1 MHVRD
6 AGDGYLRKCMIVGAG
21 KGGHALLNIL
31 RETEMMEV
39 IAVVDCDQN
48 AIGLKSASKSG
59 IAVYSDWKVPLKR
72 FEIDVIIE
80 ATGDEAIFEE
90 IRDVR
95 EKHTVL
101 IPGSVANIVLNL
113 IEEKE
118 ILIDALRHQSKQQEI
133 ILDSTHDG
141 MIAVNINEEVT
152 LFNRSAEKITGISK
166 SSASGKLIGSFLASS
181 QLSRVL
187 SSGKPEINQEQLLPN
202 GKKIITTRIPMFDDE
217 GERIGALAVF
227 KDMTAIEEMAQ
238 EVTDLKSIQS
248 MLKAIIQS
256 SDEAISVV
264 DELGKGLMINPA
276 YTRLT
281 GLERDEVIGKPAN
294 TDISEGESMHMRVL
308 RTRKPVR
315 GVQMKVGP
323 GKREVVVNVSPV
335 IVDGRLKGSVGVIH
349 DVSEL
354 HSLNNQLQRARQI
367 IRTLEAKY
375 SFEDIIGDSEEMTFS
390 VQQAKLAASTPAT
403 VLLRGESGTGKE
415 LFAHA
420 IHNASDRKYNK
431 FIRVNCAAI
440 SESLFESELFGYEDG
455 AFSGARQGGKRGLFE
470 EANGGS
476 IFLDEIGE
484 VSLGTQ
490 AKLLRVL
497 QEREIVRVGGAKAIS
512 INVRVIAATNAKLEK
527 RIIDGSFREDLYYR
541 LNRLP
546 IQIPPLRQRKEDIAA
561 LARHLMTKINQDY
574 GRNVE
579 GVTPTAIEYFKAYD
593 WPGNVREFENV
604 LGRIVIHMETTD
616 KMIDLHHIP
625 SLFSEKKDADMLTVE
640 RTPEKTL
647 SQLVDEFEKKTIRQT
662 LELYEG
668 NKTATAK
675 ALGVSLRNLYYKM
688 EKHEIEKS
696 SMQ

>member
-1 MHVRD
+1 MKK
-6 AGDGYLRKCMIVGAG
+6 LRTCMIVGAG
-21 KGGHALLNIL
+21 RGGLALLQIL
-31 RETEMMEV
+31 QETKMMKV
-39 IAVVDCDQN
+39 IAMVDCHQG
-48 AIGLKSASKSG
+48 APGILKARNSG
-59 IAVYSDWKVPLKR
+59 IAVFEDWKVALNQ
-72 FEIDVIIE
+72 FEIDVIVE
-80 ATGDEAIFEE
+80 ATGDEAVFEE
-90 IRDVR
+90 IRDRR

-101 IPGSVANIVLNL
+101 IPGSVANIVLKL

-118 ILIDALRHQSKQQEI
+118 ILIDTLRHQSKQQEI

-141 MIAVNINEEVT
+141 MIAVDVNEEVT

-166 SSASGKLIGSFLASS
+166 ELADGKIIGSLMASS
-181 QLSRVL
+181 RLPRVL
-187 SSGKPEINQEQLLPN
+187 SSGKAEINKEQLLPN
-202 GKKIITTRIPMFDDE
+202 GKKIITTRIPMFNDE
-217 GERIGALAVF
+217 GKRIGALAVF
-227 KDMTAIEEMAQ
+227 KDMTAIEQMAQ
-238 EVTDLKSIQS
+238 EVTNLKSVQS
-248 MLKAIIQS
+248 MLEAIIQS

-264 DELGKGLMINPA
+264 DETGKGLMINPA

-281 GLERDEVIGKPAN
+281 GLQREEVIGKPAN

-323 GKREVVVNVSPV
+323 SKREVVVNVSPV
-335 IVDGRLKGSVGVIH
+335 IVDGLLKGSVGVIH
-349 DVSEL
+349 DISEL

-375 SFEDIIGDSEEMTFS
+375 SFEDIIGKSEEMTFS

-431 FIRVNCAAI
+431 FVRVNCAAI

-497 QEREIVRVGGAKAIS
+497 QEREIVRVGGAKPIS
-512 INVRVIAATNAKLEK
+512 INVRIIAATNAKLEK

-546 IQIPPLRQRKEDIAA
+546 IQIAPLRQRKEDITA
-561 LARHLMTKINQDY
+561 LAKHLLTKINQDY
-574 GRNVE
+574 GRNVKGITE
-579 GVTPTAIEYFKAYD
+579 AAVDYLKSYD

-604 LGRIVIHMETTD
+604 LGRIVIHMDVSET
-616 KMIDLHHIP
+616 MIDSHHLP
-625 SLFSEKKDADMLTVE
+625 SLLSEKKDADVLFVE
-640 RTPEKTL
+640 RTPDKML

-662 LELYEG
+662 LAHYEG

-688 EKHEIEKS
+688 EKHGIEKS
-696 SMQ
+696 GMQ

>member
-1 MHVRD
+1 MRT
-6 AGDGYLRKCMIVGAG
+6 CMIVGAG
-21 KGGHALLNIL
+21 RGGLALLQIL
-31 RETEMMEV
+31 QETKMMKV
-39 IAVVDCDQN
+39 IAMVDCHQG
-48 AIGLKSASKSG
+48 APGILKARNSG
-59 IAVYSDWKVPLKR
+59 IAVFEDWKVALNQ
-72 FEIDVIIE
+72 FEIDVIVE
-80 ATGDEAIFEE
+80 ATGDEAVFEE
-90 IRDVR
+90 IRDRR

-101 IPGSVANIVLNL
+101 IPGSVANIVLKL

-118 ILIDALRHQSKQQEI
+118 ILIDTLRHQSKQQEI

-141 MIAVNINEEVT
+141 MIAVDVNEEVT

-166 SSASGKLIGSFLASS
+166 ELADGKIIGSLMASS
-181 QLSRVL
+181 RLPRVL
-187 SSGKPEINQEQLLPN
+187 SSGKAEINKEQLLPN
-202 GKKIITTRIPMFDDE
+202 GKKIITTRIPMFNDE
-217 GERIGALAVF
+217 GKRIGALAVF
-227 KDMTAIEEMAQ
+227 KDMTAIEQMAQ
-238 EVTDLKSIQS
+238 EVTNLKSVQS
-248 MLKAIIQS
+248 MLEAIIQS

-264 DELGKGLMINPA
+264 DETGKGLMINPA

-281 GLERDEVIGKPAN
+281 GLQREEVIGKPAN

-323 GKREVVVNVSPV
+323 SKREVVVNVSPV
-335 IVDGRLKGSVGVIH
+335 IVDGLLKGSVGVIH
-349 DVSEL
+349 DISEL

-375 SFEDIIGDSEEMTFS
+375 SFEDIIGKSEEMTFS

-431 FIRVNCAAI
+431 FVRVNCAAI

-497 QEREIVRVGGAKAIS
+497 QEREIVRVGGAKPIS
-512 INVRVIAATNAKLEK
+512 INVRIIAATNAKLEK

-546 IQIPPLRQRKEDIAA
+546 IQIAPLRQRKEDITA
-561 LARHLMTKINQDY
+561 LAKHLLTKINQDY
-574 GRNVE
+574 GRNVKGITE
-579 GVTPTAIEYFKAYD
+579 AAVDYLKSYD

-604 LGRIVIHMETTD
+604 LGRIVIHMDVSET
-616 KMIDLHHIP
+616 MIDSHHLP
-625 SLFSEKKDADMLTVE
+625 SLLSEKKDADVLFVE
-640 RTPEKTL
+640 RTPDKML

-662 LELYEG
+662 LAHYEG

-688 EKHEIEKS
+688 EKHGIEKS
-696 SMQ
+696 GMQ

>member
-1 MHVRD
+1 MKK
-6 AGDGYLRKCMIVGAG
+6 LRTCMIVGAG
-21 KGGHALLNIL
+21 RGGLALLQIL
-31 RETEMMEV
+31 QETKMMKV
-39 IAVVDCDQN
+39 IAMVDCYQG
-48 AIGLKSASKSG
+48 APGILKARNSG
-59 IAVYSDWKVPLKR
+59 IAVFEDWKVALNQ
-72 FEIDVIIE
+72 FEIDVIVE
-80 ATGDEAIFEE
+80 ATGDEAVFEE
-90 IRDVR
+90 IRDRR

-101 IPGSVANIVLNL
+101 IPGSVANIVLKL

-118 ILIDALRHQSKQQEI
+118 ILIDTLRDQSKQQEI

-141 MIAVNINEEVT
+141 MIAVNVHEEVT

-166 SSASGKLIGSFLASS
+166 ELADGKIIGSLMASS
-181 QLSRVL
+181 RLPRVL
-187 SSGKPEINQEQLLPN
+187 SSGKAEINKEQLLPN
-202 GKKIITTRIPMFDDE
+202 GKKIITTRIPMFNDE
-217 GERIGALAVF
+217 GKRIGALAVF
-227 KDMTAIEEMAQ
+227 KDMTAIEQMAQ
-238 EVTDLKSIQS
+238 EVTNLKSVQS
-248 MLKAIIQS
+248 MLEAIIQS

-264 DELGKGLMINPA
+264 DETGKGLMINPA

-281 GLERDEVIGKPAN
+281 GLQREEVIGKPAN

-323 GKREVVVNVSPV
+323 AKREVVVNVSPV
-335 IVDGRLKGSVGVIH
+335 IVDGLLKGSVGVIH
-349 DVSEL
+349 DISEL

-375 SFEDIIGDSEEMTFS
+375 SFEDIIGKSEEMTFS

-431 FIRVNCAAI
+431 FVRVNCAAI

-497 QEREIVRVGGAKAIS
+497 QEREIVRVGGAKPIS
-512 INVRVIAATNAKLEK
+512 INVRIIAATNAKLEK

-546 IQIPPLRQRKEDIAA
+546 IQIAPLRQRKEDITA
-561 LARHLMTKINQDY
+561 LAKHLLTKINQDY
-574 GRNVE
+574 GRNVK
-579 GVTPTAIEYFKAYD
+579 GITDGAVDYLKSYD

-604 LGRIVIHMETTD
+604 LGRIVIHMDVSET
-616 KMIDLHHIP
+616 MIDSHHLP
-625 SLFSEKKDADMLTVE
+625 SLLSEKKDADVLFVE
-640 RTPEKTL
+640 RTPDKML

-662 LELYEG
+662 LAHYEG

-688 EKHEIEKS
+688 EKHGIEKS
-696 SMQ
+696 GMQ

>member
-1 MHVRD
+1 MRT
-6 AGDGYLRKCMIVGAG
+6 CMIVGAG
-21 KGGHALLNIL
+21 KGGVALLDIL
-31 RETEMMEV
+31 QETEMMNV
-39 IAVVDCDQN
+39 IAMVDCNLD
-48 AIGLKSASKSG
+48 APGIIKARDSG
-59 IAVYSDWKVPLKR
+59 IAVYDNWKVVLKR
-72 FEIDVIIE
+72 FEIDVIVE
-80 ATGDEAIFEE
+80 ATGNEAVFEE
-90 IRDVR
+90 IRDMR

-101 IPGSVANIVLNL
+101 IPGSVANIVLKL

-118 ILIDALRHQSKQQEI
+118 DLIDTLRHQSKQQEI

-166 SSASGKLIGSFLASS
+166 THAGGKIIGSLMASS
-181 QLSRVL
+181 MLPRVL

-217 GERIGALAVF
+217 GKRIGALAVF
-227 KDMTAIEEMAQ
+227 KDMTAIEQMAQ
-238 EVTDLKSIQS
+238 EVTNLKSVQS
-248 MLKAIIQS
+248 MLEAIIQS

-264 DELGKGLMINPA
+264 DEQGKGLMINPA

-281 GLERDEVIGKPAN
+281 GLEHDQVIGKPAS

-323 GKREVVVNVSPV
+323 SKREVVVNVSPV

-349 DVSEL
+349 DISEL
-354 HSLNNQLQRARQI
+354 HSLNSQLQRARQI

-375 SFEDIIGDSEEMTFS
+375 SFEDIIGKSEEMTFS

-431 FIRVNCAAI
+431 FVRVNCAAI

-497 QEREIVRVGGAKAIS
+497 QEREIVRVGGAKPVS
-512 INVRVIAATNAKLEK
+512 INVRIIAATNAKLEK

-546 IQIPPLRQRKEDIAA
+546 IQIPPLRQRKEDIAS
-561 LARHLMTKINQDY
+561 LAEHLLTKINQDY

-579 GVTPTAIEYFKAYD
+579 GITPSAIDYFKSYD

-604 LGRIVIHMETTD
+604 LGRIVIHMDTSET
-616 KMIDLHHIP
+616 MIDLEHLP
-625 SLFSEKKDADMLTVE
+625 SLLSEKKDADLLSVE
-640 RTPEKTL
+640 RTPDKML
-647 SQLVDEFEKKTIRQT
+647 SQLVDEFERKTIQQT
-662 LELYEG
+662 LEHYGG

-688 EKHEIEKS
+688 EKHGIEKS

>member
-1 MHVRD
+1 MKK
-6 AGDGYLRKCMIVGAG
+6 LRTCMIVGAG
-21 KGGHALLNIL
+21 RGGLALLQIL
-31 RETEMMEV
+31 QETKMMKV
-39 IAVVDCDQN
+39 IAMVDCHQG
-48 AIGLKSASKSG
+48 APGILKARNSG
-59 IAVYSDWKVPLKR
+59 IAVFEDWKVALNQ
-72 FEIDVIIE
+72 FEIDVIVE
-80 ATGDEAIFEE
+80 ATGDEAVFEE
-90 IRDVR
+90 IRDRR

-101 IPGSVANIVLNL
+101 IPGSVANIVLKL

-118 ILIDALRHQSKQQEI
+118 ILIDTLRHQSKQQEI

-141 MIAVNINEEVT
+141 MIAVNVNEEVT

-166 SSASGKLIGSFLASS
+166 ELADGKIIGSLMASS
-181 QLSRVL
+181 RLPRVL
-187 SSGKPEINQEQLLPN
+187 SSGKAEINKEQLLPN
-202 GKKIITTRIPMFDDE
+202 GKKIITTRIPMFNDE
-217 GERIGALAVF
+217 GKRIGALAVF
-227 KDMTAIEEMAQ
+227 KDMTAIEQMAQ
-238 EVTDLKSIQS
+238 EVTNLKSVQS
-248 MLKAIIQS
+248 MLEAIIQS

-264 DELGKGLMINPA
+264 DETGKGLMINPA

-281 GLERDEVIGKPAN
+281 GLQREEVIGKPAN

-323 GKREVVVNVSPV
+323 AKREVVVNVSPV
-335 IVDGRLKGSVGVIH
+335 IVDGLLKGSVGVIH
-349 DVSEL
+349 DISEL

-375 SFEDIIGDSEEMTFS
+375 SFEDIIGKSEEMTFS

-431 FIRVNCAAI
+431 FVRVNCAAI

-497 QEREIVRVGGAKAIS
+497 QEREIVRVGGAKPIS
-512 INVRVIAATNAKLEK
+512 INVRIIAATNAKLEK

-546 IQIPPLRQRKEDIAA
+546 IQIAPLRQRKEDITA
-561 LARHLMTKINQDY
+561 LAKHLLTKINQDY
-574 GRNVE
+574 GRNVK
-579 GVTPTAIEYFKAYD
+579 GITDAAVDYLKSYD

-604 LGRIVIHMETTD
+604 LGRIVIHMDVSET
-616 KMIDLHHIP
+616 MIDSHHLP
-625 SLFSEKKDADMLTVE
+625 SLLSEKKDADVLFVE
-640 RTPEKTL
+640 RTPDKML

-662 LELYEG
+662 LAHYEG

-688 EKHEIEKS
+688 EKHGIEKS
-696 SMQ
+696 GMQ

>member
-1 MHVRD
+1 MYRVQVMKK
-6 AGDGYLRKCMIVGAG
+6 LRTCMIVGAG
-21 KGGHALLNIL
+21 RGGLALLQIL
-31 RETEMMEV
+31 QETKMMKV
-39 IAVVDCDQN
+39 IAMVDCHQG
-48 AIGLKSASKSG
+48 APGILKARNSG
-59 IAVYSDWKVPLKR
+59 IAVFEDWKVALNQ
-72 FEIDVIIE
+72 FEIDVIVE
-80 ATGDEAIFEE
+80 ATGDEAVFEE
-90 IRDVR
+90 IRDRR

-101 IPGSVANIVLNL
+101 IPGSVANIVLKL

-118 ILIDALRHQSKQQEI
+118 VLIDTLRHQSKQQEI

-141 MIAVNINEEVT
+141 MIAVNVNEEVT

-166 SSASGKLIGSFLASS
+166 ELADGKIIGSLMASS
-181 QLSRVL
+181 RLPRVL
-187 SSGKPEINQEQLLPN
+187 SSGKAEINKEQLLPN
-202 GKKIITTRIPMFDDE
+202 GKKIITTRIPMFNDE
-217 GERIGALAVF
+217 GKRIGALAVF
-227 KDMTAIEEMAQ
+227 KDMTAIEQMAQ
-238 EVTDLKSIQS
+238 EVTNLKSVQS
-248 MLKAIIQS
+248 MLEAIIQS

-264 DELGKGLMINPA
+264 DETGKGLMINPA

-281 GLERDEVIGKPAN
+281 GLQREEVIGKPAN

-323 GKREVVVNVSPV
+323 AKREVVVNVSPV
-335 IVDGRLKGSVGVIH
+335 IVDGLLKGSVGVIH
-349 DVSEL
+349 DISEL

-375 SFEDIIGDSEEMTFS
+375 SFEDIIGKSEEMTFS

-431 FIRVNCAAI
+431 FVRVNCAAI

-497 QEREIVRVGGAKAIS
+497 QEREIVRVGGAKPIS
-512 INVRVIAATNAKLEK
+512 INVRIIAATNAKLEK

-546 IQIPPLRQRKEDIAA
+546 IQIAPLRQRKEDITA
-561 LARHLMTKINQDY
+561 LAKHLLTKINQDY
-574 GRNVE
+574 GRNVK
-579 GVTPTAIEYFKAYD
+579 GITDAAVDYLKSYD

-604 LGRIVIHMETTD
+604 LGRIVIHMDVSET
-616 KMIDLHHIP
+616 MIDSHHLP
-625 SLFSEKKDADMLTVE
+625 SLLSEKKDADVLFVE
-640 RTPEKTL
+640 RTPDKML

-662 LELYEG
+662 LAHYEG

-688 EKHEIEKS
+688 EKHGIEKS

>member
-1 MHVRD
+1 MYRVQVMKK
-6 AGDGYLRKCMIVGAG
+6 LRTCMIVGAG
-21 KGGHALLNIL
+21 RGGLALLQIL
-31 RETEMMEV
+31 QETKMMKV
-39 IAVVDCDQN
+39 IAMVDCHQG
-48 AIGLKSASKSG
+48 APGILKARNSG
-59 IAVYSDWKVPLKR
+59 IAVFEDWKVALNQ
-72 FEIDVIIE
+72 FEIDVIVE
-80 ATGDEAIFEE
+80 ATGDEAVFEE
-90 IRDVR
+90 IRDRR

-101 IPGSVANIVLNL
+101 IPGSVANIVLKL

-118 ILIDALRHQSKQQEI
+118 ILIDTLRHQSKQQEI

-141 MIAVNINEEVT
+141 MIAVNVNEEVT

-166 SSASGKLIGSFLASS
+166 ELADGKIIGSLMASS
-181 QLSRVL
+181 RLPRVL
-187 SSGKPEINQEQLLPN
+187 SSGKAEINKEQLLPN
-202 GKKIITTRIPMFDDE
+202 GKKIITTRIPMFNDE
-217 GERIGALAVF
+217 GKRIGALAVF
-227 KDMTAIEEMAQ
+227 KDMTAIEQMAQ
-238 EVTDLKSIQS
+238 EVTNLKSVQS
-248 MLKAIIQS
+248 MLEAIIQS

-264 DELGKGLMINPA
+264 DETGKGLMINPA

-281 GLERDEVIGKPAN
+281 GLQREEVIGKPAN

-323 GKREVVVNVSPV
+323 AKREVVVNVSPV
-335 IVDGRLKGSVGVIH
+335 IVDGLLKGSVGVIH
-349 DVSEL
+349 DISEL

-375 SFEDIIGDSEEMTFS
+375 SFEDIIGKSEEMTFS

-431 FIRVNCAAI
+431 FVRVNCAAI

-497 QEREIVRVGGAKAIS
+497 QEREIVRVGGAKPIS
-512 INVRVIAATNAKLEK
+512 INVRIIAATNAKLEK

-546 IQIPPLRQRKEDIAA
+546 IQIAPLRQRKEDITA
-561 LARHLMTKINQDY
+561 LAKHLLTKINQDY
-574 GRNVE
+574 GRNVK
-579 GVTPTAIEYFKAYD
+579 GITDAAVDYLKSYD

-604 LGRIVIHMETTD
+604 LGRIVIHMDVSET
-616 KMIDLHHIP
+616 MIDSHHLP
-625 SLFSEKKDADMLTVE
+625 SLLSEKKDADVLFVE
-640 RTPEKTL
+640 RTPDKML

-662 LELYEG
+662 LAHYEG

-688 EKHEIEKS
+688 EKHGIEKS
-696 SMQ
+696 GMQ

>member
-1 MHVRD
+1 MKK
-6 AGDGYLRKCMIVGAG
+6 LRTCMIVGAG
-21 KGGHALLNIL
+21 RGGLALLQIL
-31 RETEMMEV
+31 QETKIMKV
-39 IAVVDCDQN
+39 IAMVDCDQG
-48 AIGLKSASKSG
+48 APGILKARNSG
-59 IAVYSDWKVPLKR
+59 IAVFEDWKVALNQ
-72 FEIDVIIE
+72 FEIDVIVE
-80 ATGDEAIFEE
+80 ATGDEAVFEE
-90 IRDVR
+90 IRDRR

-101 IPGSVANIVLNL
+101 IPGSVANIVLKL

-118 ILIDALRHQSKQQEI
+118 VLIDTLRHQSKQQEI

-141 MIAVNINEEVT
+141 MIAVNVNEEVT

-166 SSASGKLIGSFLASS
+166 ELADGKIIGSLMASS
-181 QLSRVL
+181 RLPRVL
-187 SSGKPEINQEQLLPN
+187 SSGKAEINKEQLLPN
-202 GKKIITTRIPMFDDE
+202 GKKIITTRIPMFNDE
-217 GERIGALAVF
+217 GRRIGALAVF
-227 KDMTAIEEMAQ
+227 KDMTAIEQMAQ
-238 EVTDLKSIQS
+238 EVTNLKSVQS
-248 MLKAIIQS
+248 MLEAIIQS

-264 DELGKGLMINPA
+264 DETGKGLMINPA

-281 GLERDEVIGKPAN
+281 GLQRDEVIGKPAN

-323 GKREVVVNVSPV
+323 AKREVVVNVSPV
-335 IVDGRLKGSVGVIH
+335 IVDGLLKGSVGVIH
-349 DVSEL
+349 DISEL

-375 SFEDIIGDSEEMTFS
+375 SFEDIIGKSEEMTFS

-431 FIRVNCAAI
+431 FVRVNCAAI

-497 QEREIVRVGGAKAIS
+497 QEREIVRVGGAKPIS
-512 INVRVIAATNAKLEK
+512 INVRIIAATNAKLEK

-546 IQIPPLRQRKEDIAA
+546 IQIAPLRQRKEDIAA
-561 LARHLMTKINQDY
+561 LAKHLLTKINQDY
-574 GRNVE
+574 GRNVK
-579 GVTPTAIEYFKAYD
+579 GITDAAVDYLKSYD

-604 LGRIVIHMETTD
+604 LGRIVIHMDVSET
-616 KMIDLHHIP
+616 MIDLHHLP
-625 SLFSEKKDADMLTVE
+625 SLLSEKKDADVLSVE
-640 RTPEKTL
+640 RTPDKML

-662 LELYEG
+662 LDHYEG

-688 EKHEIEKS
+688 EKHGIEKS
-696 SMQ
+696 GMQ

>member
-1 MHVRD
+1 MKK
-6 AGDGYLRKCMIVGAG
+6 LRTCMIVGAG
-21 KGGHALLNIL
+21 RGGLALLQIL
-31 RETEMMEV
+31 QETKMMKV
-39 IAVVDCDQN
+39 IAMVDCDQG
-48 AIGLKSASKSG
+48 APGILKARNSG
-59 IAVYSDWKVPLKR
+59 IAVFEDWKVALNQ
-72 FEIDVIIE
+72 FEIDVIVE
-80 ATGDEAIFEE
+80 ATGDEAVFEE
-90 IRDVR
+90 IRDRR

-101 IPGSVANIVLNL
+101 IPGSVANIVLKL

-118 ILIDALRHQSKQQEI
+118 ILIDTLRHQSKQQEI

-141 MIAVNINEEVT
+141 MIAVNVHEEVT

-166 SSASGKLIGSFLASS
+166 ELADGKIIGSLMASS
-181 QLSRVL
+181 RLPRVL
-187 SSGKPEINQEQLLPN
+187 SSGKAEINKEQLLPN
-202 GKKIITTRIPMFDDE
+202 GKKIITTRIPMFNDE
-217 GERIGALAVF
+217 GKRIGALAVF
-227 KDMTAIEEMAQ
+227 KDMTAIEQMAQ
-238 EVTDLKSIQS
+238 EVTNLKSVQS
-248 MLKAIIQS
+248 MLEAIIQS

-264 DELGKGLMINPA
+264 DETGKGLMINPA

-281 GLERDEVIGKPAN
+281 GLQREEVIGKPAN

-323 GKREVVVNVSPV
+323 AKREVVVNVSPV
-335 IVDGRLKGSVGVIH
+335 IVDGLLKGSVGVIH
-349 DVSEL
+349 DISEL

-375 SFEDIIGDSEEMTFS
+375 SFEDIIGESEEMTFS

-431 FIRVNCAAI
+431 FVRVNCAAI

-497 QEREIVRVGGAKAIS
+497 QEREIVRVGGAKPIS
-512 INVRVIAATNAKLEK
+512 INVRIIAATNAKLEK

-546 IQIPPLRQRKEDIAA
+546 IQIAPLRQRKEDITA
-561 LARHLMTKINQDY
+561 LAKHLLTKINQDY
-574 GRNVE
+574 GRNVK
-579 GVTPTAIEYFKAYD
+579 GITDGAVDYLKSYD

-604 LGRIVIHMETTD
+604 LGRIVIHMDVSET
-616 KMIDLHHIP
+616 MIDSHHLP
-625 SLFSEKKDADMLTVE
+625 SLLSEQKDADVLFVE
-640 RTPEKTL
+640 RTPDKML

-662 LELYEG
+662 LAHYEG

-688 EKHEIEKS
+688 EKHGIEKS
-696 SMQ
+696 GMQ

>member
-1 MHVRD
+1 MRT
-6 AGDGYLRKCMIVGAG
+6 CMIVGAG
-21 KGGHALLNIL
+21 KGGQALLNIL
-31 RETEMMEV
+31 RETKMMDV
-39 IAVVDCDQN
+39 IVIVDCNLDAPGIQTAREAN
-48 AIGLKSASKSG
+48 IAI
-59 IAVYSDWKVPLKR
+59 YSDWKEALTR

-80 ATGDEAIFEE
+80 ATGKETVFEE
-90 IRDVR
+90 IRDRR

-118 ILIDALRHQSKQQEI
+118 ILIDTLQHQSKQQEI

-141 MIAVNINEEVT
+141 MIAINVDEEVT

-166 SSASGKLIGSFLASS
+166 AQAGGKLIGSLMASS
-181 QLSRVL
+181 MLPRVL
-187 SSGKPEINQEQLLPN
+187 SSGQPEINQEQLLPN
-202 GKKIITTRIPMFDDE
+202 GRKIITTRIPMFDEE
-217 GERIGALAVF
+217 GKRIGALAVF

-238 EVTDLKSIQS
+238 EVTNLKSIQS
-248 MLKAIIQS
+248 MLEAIIQS

-264 DELGKGLMINPA
+264 DEHGKGLMINPA
-276 YTRLT
+276 YSRLT
-281 GLERDEVIGKPAN
+281 GLERDEVIGKPAT

-323 GKREVVVNVSPV
+323 SKREVVVNVSPV

-349 DVSEL
+349 DISEL

-375 SFEDIIGDSEEMTFS
+375 SFEDIIGNSEEMTFS
-390 VQQAKLAASTPAT
+390 IQQAKLAASTPAT

-431 FIRVNCAAI
+431 FVRVNCAAI

-455 AFSGARQGGKRGLFE
+455 AFSGAKQGGKRGLFE

-484 VSLGTQ
+484 ISLTTQ
-490 AKLLRVL
+490 VKLLRVL
-497 QEREIVRVGGAKAIS
+497 QEREIVRVGGSKPIS

-527 RIIDGSFREDLYYR
+527 RIMDGSFREDLYYR

-546 IQIPPLRQRKEDIAA
+546 IQIAPLRQRKEDIAA
-561 LARHLMTKINQDY
+561 LADHLITKINQDY

-579 GVTPTAIEYFKAYD
+579 GITPAAAEYFKEYD

-604 LGRIVIHMETTD
+604 LGRIVIHMDTSES
-616 KMIDLHHIP
+616 MIDLDHIP
-625 SLFSEKKDADMLTVE
+625 SLLSEQKDAELLSVE

-647 SQLVDEFEKKTIRQT
+647 SQLVDEFEKKTISQT
-662 LELYEG
+662 LDHYDG
-668 NKTATAK
+668 NKTATAR
-675 ALGVSLRNLYYKM
+675 ALGVSLRNLYYKV